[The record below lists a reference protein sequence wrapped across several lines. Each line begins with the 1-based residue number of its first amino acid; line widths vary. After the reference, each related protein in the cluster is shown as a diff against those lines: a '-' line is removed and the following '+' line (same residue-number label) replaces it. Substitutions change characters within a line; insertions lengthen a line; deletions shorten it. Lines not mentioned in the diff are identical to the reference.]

1 MDSLSGLSASGYG
14 NTVLGALTV
23 AAVAGIA
30 WCARNKFKHSKCAI
44 DSGCL
49 KLSSRE
55 DDETRNTIRNEILE
69 ELRREGVIPR
79 RIPARGE
86 DGPTRL

>member
-1 MDSLSGLSASGYG
+1 MDSLSASGYG

-23 AAVAGIA
+23 AAVAGVA
-30 WCARNKFKHSKCAI
+30 WCARTKFKHSKCAL

-69 ELRREGVIPR
+69 ELRREGVIPPR
-79 RIPARGE
+79 E
-86 DGPTRL
+86 LGPTAV

>member
-1 MDSLSGLSASGYG
+1 MDSISVGGYG
-14 NTVLGALTV
+14 STVLGGFTL

-30 WCARNKFKHSKCAI
+30 WCARNKFKHSKCAL

-55 DDETRNTIRNEILE
+55 DSETRNTIRNEILE
-69 ELRREGVIPR
+69 ELRKEGVIPPR
-79 RIPARGE
+79 EA
-86 DGPTRL
+86 TTV

>member
-1 MDSLSGLSASGYG
+1 MDALSASGYG
-14 NTVLGALTV
+14 NTVLGGLTL

-30 WCARNKFKHSKCAI
+30 WCARKKMKHSKCAI

-49 KLSSRE
+49 KLSTRE
-55 DDETRNTIRNEILE
+55 DDETRLTIRNEILD
-69 ELRREGVIPR
+69 ELRREGVIPTV
-79 RIPARGE
+79 A

>member
-1 MDSLSGLSASGYG
+1 MELPAGYG
-14 NTVLGALTV
+14 TSVLGAFTV

-30 WCARNKFKHSKCAI
+30 WCVRKKFKHSTCAL

-49 KLSSRE
+49 KVSSHE

-69 ELRREGVIPR
+69 ELRREGIIPV
-79 RIPARGE
+79 PAS
-86 DGPTRL
+86 LV

>member
-1 MDSLSGLSASGYG
+1 MSDFSGYG
-14 NTVLGALTV
+14 GSALGALTV

-30 WCARNKFKHSKCAI
+30 WCARNKFKHSKCNL

-55 DDETRNTIRNEILE
+55 DDETRNTIRREIME
-69 ELRREGVIPR
+69 ELRRDGIIPR
-79 RIPARGE
+79 
-86 DGPTRL
+86 PTAV